1 MYGANVT
8 DVYRCNIAQG
18 WADCLKRGNY
28 VYWLG
33 NDNHIRV
40 GKIDQIHQLVLR
52 IGHPEKFF
60 AKVDRL
66 VQLGPNE
73 WSTTSE
79 PTIEYVPLEQVRSTS
94 SYATTDGSTIYV
106 LFPTYRK
113 LSLIHI

>member
-18 WADCLKRGNY
+18 WADSLKRGNY

-40 GKIDQIHQLVLR
+40 GKIDQIHELVLR
-52 IGHPEKFF
+52 IEHPEKFF
-60 AKVDRL
+60 AKVNRL
-66 VQLGPNE
+66 EQLRSNK
-73 WSTTSE
+73 WSTISST
-79 PTIEYVPLEQVRSTS
+79 TMEYVPLERVRSTS
-94 SYATTDGSTIYV
+94 SYDKDGSIYV

-113 LSLIHI
+113 